1 VSARKVIKL
10 QGKSGVN
17 RATEEPPFHPEKAG
31 CLHGFAVRADSGRRE
46 GHGGVRGWQE
56 SFAGGELQMPGLIE
70 LRGTMRFVTG
80 PPSDGYQEG
89 KVMKGKAEDR
99 NFGKADEVR
108 VFPKGKLELLTIGGA
123 TIGRATLEPGWR
135 WSTSVQPIA
144 KTKSCEAP
152 HFQYHV
158 SGTMKVVMDDGTE
171 FVCKP
176 GDVSVFPSGH
186 DAWVVGNESV
196 VVVDFQG
203 MAEYATKAA

>member
-1 VSARKVIKL
+1 
-10 QGKSGVN
+10 
-17 RATEEPPFHPEKAG
+17 
-31 CLHGFAVRADSGRRE
+31 
-46 GHGGVRGWQE
+46 
-56 SFAGGELQMPGLIE
+56 MPGLIQLGE
-70 LRGTMRFVTG
+70 TFRFVTG
-80 PPSDGYQEG
+80 NPSDGHQEG
-89 KVMKGKAEDR
+89 NVMTGKAEER

-158 SGTMKVVMDDGTE
+158 SGTLKVVMDDGTE

-176 GDVSVFPSGH
+176 GDVSVLPSGH
-186 DAWVVGNESV
+186 DAWVVGNEDV
-196 VVVDFQG
+196 VIVDFQG
-203 MAEYATKAA
+203 MKDYAKKAA